1 MYQTQ
6 FFGVPSPEDIIAE
19 RNIRRYLEENGK
31 LSEEELGQVRE
42 RVKANKIVIISND
55 EAIQRAERQTF
66 NARIQGGAA
75 TLTKMMM
82 IMVARDSLIKNLGG
96 RIVFQ
101 IHDELILD
109 CPEENAEA
117 IKNILKI
124 LMERSSTKVRVV
136 LPMKCDMTTETRWG
150 EETMTLELRTRH
162 QELIEEGVE
171 DPIKTLC
178 EEFCNFPEE
187 SIRQIICSD
196 NEILK
201 FEW

>member
-1 MYQTQ
+1 MYKTQ
-6 FFGVPSPEDIIAE
+6 FTGTPSQEDIIAE
-19 RNIRRYLEENGK
+19 RNIRRYLEDNGK
-31 LSEEELGQVRE
+31 LSNEELAQVKE
-42 RVKANKIVIISND
+42 RVKANKIVITSND
-55 EAIQRAERQTF
+55 EYIQRAERQTF

-82 IMVARDSLIKNLGG
+82 IMVARDPLIKKLGG

-109 CPEENAEA
+109 CPEENAED
-117 IKNILKI
+117 IKKRLQK
-124 LMERSSTKVRVV
+124 LMEVSSTNVGVV

-162 QELIEEGVE
+162 QELTEEGVE

-178 EEFCNFPEE
+178 EEFCNFPKE
-187 SIRQIICSD
+187 SISQIICGD
-196 NEILK
+196 REIIE